1 MRRLVVGRDVLFRG
15 RGANVGVVAPAW
27 LVRLA
32 GGSLGAGIIALSDE
46 LGLLGI
52 AGIPKWAA
60 ECVGLV
66 LGLFLAPTALGA
78 LLWLALGA
86 LTTTLFVVMFTPFTH
101 AFVGR
106 YVRADVPTA
115 SPVDAVVVLSGGIT
129 PDGRI
134 TGQALDRLLTAM
146 ALVKQR
152 GATELALS
160 VVSLPA
166 GDGSATSEGD
176 QRALVALALPGMT
189 PRFVH
194 NVHSTYDE
202 ALAFAA
208 LANTHSWRRVA
219 VVTSPMH
226 SARACATVEKAGL
239 SVECRP
245 ANGRDYSLR
254 ARRSAESRRLI
265 FADVLYEWSATA
277 LYRARGWL

>member
-32 GGSLGAGIIALSDE
+32 GGTLAAGIVALSDE
-46 LGLLGI
+46 LGLLSI
-52 AGIPKWAA
+52 VGIPKWGA
-60 ECVGLV
+60 ECAGLM
-66 LGLFLAPTALGA
+66 LGLWLAPTALGA

-86 LTTTLFVVMFTPFTH
+86 LTMALFLVMFTPFTH
-101 AFVGR
+101 AFIGR

-129 PDGRI
+129 LDGRI

-146 ALVKQR
+146 ALVRQR
-152 GATELALS
+152 GAPELALS
-160 VVSLPA
+160 VVSMPVA
-166 GDGSATSEGD
+166 DRVATSEAD
-176 QRALVALALPGMT
+176 QRALVALALPGVT
-189 PRFVH
+189 PRFVRD
-194 NVHSTYDE
+194 VHSTHDE

-208 LANTHSWRRVA
+208 LGRTHGWRRVA

-239 SVECRP
+239 AVECRP
-245 ANGRDYSLR
+245 ADGRDYSLR

-265 FADVLYEWSATA
+265 FADVLYEWSATV